1 MNPNGP
7 SERVTLAR
15 YADDYPLQYGEPAA
29 QGGADEDSPVQA
41 NAGEVEPRR
50 HAEEHQQQQPAIQV
64 DLLDGWLQP

>member
-15 YADDYPLQYGEPAA
+15 YDDDYPLQYGEPGA
-29 QGGADEDSPVQA
+29 QAEDTPVQA
-41 NAGEVEPRR
+41 NSGEVEPQR
-50 HAEEHQQQQPAIQV
+50 HAQEHQQQQPAIQV